1 VVDSIRAYWWIV
13 AMWIR
18 SNLAYRAS
26 FVMLTLGQFA
36 GVGLEF
42 VGILIMFMHTDALG
56 GFDLAEIAFLYGT
69 SGVAIGMA
77 DLLLGSI
84 EKIGTR
90 IRDGSLDVMLIRPV
104 PAFTQAAADQFG
116 LRRIGRVLQAAIVL
130 SWSIWAVDIDWTW
143 DRILLIPV
151 MLVCGTV
158 IFSGIFVLGAAFQF
172 AAGDAAEVASAFTY
186 GGNFLTQY
194 PISIYSEWLRRFLVF
209 VVPMAFVCYFP
220 ALYVLDK
227 EDPLGFPRA
236 FQFASPLVA
245 VAAAVGA
252 GVVWTLAV
260 RRYRSVGS

>member
-18 SNLAYRAS
+18 SNVAYRAS

-104 PAFTQAAADQFG
+104 PAFAQAAADQFG
-116 LRRIGRVLQAAIVL
+116 LRRIGRVLQATIVL
-130 SWSIWAVDIDWTW
+130 VWSIWALDIDWTP

-194 PISIYSEWLRRFLVF
+194 PPTIFARELVRTATF
-209 VVPMAFVCYFP
+209 IVPLAFVNWMP
-220 ALYVLDK
+220 AMHVLGR
-227 EDPLGFPRA
+227 EDPLGLPKVFE
-236 FQFASPLVA
+236 FGSPVAALLVA
-245 VAAAVGA
+245 LVAGLAWRAA
-252 GVVWTLAV
+252 L
-260 RRYRSVGS
+260 RSYRSTGS

>member
-1 VVDSIRAYWWIV
+1 
-13 AMWIR
+13 MWIR
-18 SNLAYRAS
+18 SNVAYRAS

-42 VGILIMFMHTDALG
+42 VGILIMFQHTDVLG
-56 GFDLAEIAFLYGT
+56 GFDLGEIAFLYGT

-104 PAFTQAAADQFG
+104 PAFAQAAADQFG

-130 SWSIWAVDIDWTW
+130 GWSFWVVDIDWTPG
-143 DRILLIPV
+143 RVLLIPV

-158 IFSGIFVLGAAFQF
+158 IFAGIFVLGAAFQF

-194 PISIYSEWLRRFLVF
+194 PPTIFAKELVRTATF
-209 VVPMAFVCYFP
+209 IVPLAFVNWMP
-220 ALYVLDK
+220 AMYVLGHD
-227 EDPLGFPRA
+227 DPLGLPKILDFG
-236 FQFASPLVA
+236 SPVAALIVALVA
-245 VAAAVGA
+245 G
-252 GVVWTLAV
+252 LAW
-260 RRYRSVGS
+260 RTALRSYRSSGS